1 MLGMWW
7 NSGPTP
13 VVIEAAHTG
22 VTDGNAATQSSTYTP
37 SCMIRASAG
46 ARPTAI
52 ARSSIAGLSASIT
65 TSTSFFGAAPELS
78 ESSFAEDPQTRVLL
92 VVAAASG
99 EQQPQQCGQGD
110 DSDRRRNHG
119 QHRDH
124 HR

>member
-7 NSGPTP
+7 YSGPTP

-37 SCMIRASAG
+37 SCMILASAG

-65 TSTSFFGAAPELS
+65 TSTSFFGFPLTARVADG
-78 ESSFAEDPQTRVLL
+78 SSQDPQPGVLL
-92 VVAAASG
+92 IVAPAAA
-99 EQQPQQCGQGD
+99 EQQPDQEQQR
-110 DSDRRRNHG
+110 DRS
-119 QHRDH
+119 
-124 HR
+124 